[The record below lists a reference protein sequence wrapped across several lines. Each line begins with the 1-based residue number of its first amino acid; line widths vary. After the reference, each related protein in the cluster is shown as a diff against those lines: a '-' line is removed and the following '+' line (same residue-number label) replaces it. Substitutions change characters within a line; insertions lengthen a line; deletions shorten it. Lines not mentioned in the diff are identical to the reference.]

1 MNKSL
6 ALKDVVSKGTFPR
19 SKITNPSELRLLG
32 LVKCEWFSQRVVAQ
46 CRDTCH
52 QYTCLSG
59 HIGPRPCQRTGP
71 KSLMAVVFTDGPVTD
86 TRAAFVSKPGDLL
99 FKDLLSH
106 TGSSP
111 KRARSRIKMTNL
123 DFGSSHSYTSQR
135 Q

>member
-6 ALKDVVSKGTFPR
+6 ALKDVVSKEAFPR
-19 SKITNPSELRLLG
+19 IEIINPSELRLSG

-59 HIGPRPCQRTGP
+59 HIGPRQCQRTGP

-99 FKDLLSH
+99 FKDLYL
-106 TGSSP
+106 TQVLLP
-111 KRARSRIKMTNL
+111 KEQGAELR
-123 DFGSSHSYTSQR
+123 
-135 Q
+135 